1 MYCRYTKSIWDH
13 EKCRGEFYCVNY
25 QRFHWLY
32 PNQEA
37 LEARGYTVI
46 PLYLYFEIFSAVQLG
61 TNTVYKLSM
70 YMTRHACGS
79 W

>member
-25 QRFHWLY
+25 QRFHLLY
-32 PNQEA
+32 PNQECF
-37 LEARGYTVI
+37 RGKR
-46 PLYLYFEIFSAVQLG
+46 LYSGSIDTSILKYFLQLQLG

-70 YMTRHACGS
+70 YT
-79 W
+79 